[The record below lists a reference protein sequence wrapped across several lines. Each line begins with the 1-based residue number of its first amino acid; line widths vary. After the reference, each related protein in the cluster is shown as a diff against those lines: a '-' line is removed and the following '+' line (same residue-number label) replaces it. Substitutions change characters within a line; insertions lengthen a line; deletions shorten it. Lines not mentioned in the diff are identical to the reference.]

1 MILKHRVFAENM
13 SSTKE
18 KEKEMGKAAEN
29 GDLAAV
35 RRLLSEGVDPNKNF
49 EYVSSLN
56 KEIDLTSHIT

>member
-1 MILKHRVFAENM
+1 M

-18 KEKEMGKAAEN
+18 KEKDLGKAAEN

-35 RRLLSEGVDPNKNF
+35 RRLLSEGVDPNNF

-56 KEIDLTSHIT
+56 EGIDLTSDITYLLDDINKMSYI